1 MFYKGIVMTAKKVT
15 VSGEGLTIDQV
26 VRVAREES
34 KVAITDDSVVQ
45 DRVRKSNDFI
55 LDAVANNQPIY
66 GVTSGFGAMA
76 YKAISKEQA
85 MELQNNIPWFH
96 KVGTGNRL
104 PNSDVR
110 ASILV
115 RMNSHLQGASG
126 IRMSMIE
133 RMGVFLNEGVTP
145 HVREFA
151 SIGASGDL
159 SPLSYITACLIGLD
173 ESWKVDYQGKEMGAQ
188 SALTA
193 LGLEREE
200 LGPKEGLAMVNGT
213 SVMAGI
219 AAGVVYDTRQLLALS
234 FGAHALLFQGLGATN
249 QSFHPFIHQ
258 HKPFN
263 GQIASA
269 AVMLD
274 LLSGS
279 KLICDELDGQHEF
292 RGGDEPIQD
301 RYSLRC
307 LPQYMGPIVDGL
319 RLIAEQVETEIN
331 SATDNPLVDEASGH
345 TYHGGNF
352 LGQYIGVGMDQL
364 RSHIGMLAKH
374 LDIQIAMA
382 AMPAFS
388 NGLSAMLVGNTE
400 RAINGGLQSLQICG
414 NCIMPQLMFY
424 GNALTPHYPSHA
436 EGFNQNINSQGFG
449 SANLARRSVEIY
461 QQYMA
466 ISLLF
471 GVQAAELRTHIECG
485 HYDASQSLSAA
496 TLPLYTAIYEVI
508 GRQFDDKQALI
519 WNDYEQ
525 GMDLY
530 IAAITGDIQ
539 AGGKIVQAVEKVKG
553 ALFDC

>member
-1 MFYKGIVMTAKKVT
+1 MNNKQIT

-26 VRVAREES
+26 VSVARAGA
-34 KVAITDDSVVQ
+34 KVAITDDAQVQ
-45 DRVRKSNDFI
+45 ERVKKSNDFI
-55 LDAVANNQPIY
+55 LQAVADDKPIY

-104 PNSDVR
+104 PDADVR
-110 ASILV
+110 AAILV

-133 RMGVFLNEGVTP
+133 RMGIFLNEGVTP

-188 SALTA
+188 SALKA
-193 LGLEREE
+193 IGLEREE

-219 AAGVVYDTRQLLALS
+219 AAGVIYDTRNLLALS

-249 QSFHPFIHQ
+249 QSFHPFIHAR
-258 HKPFN
+258 KPFG
-263 GQIASA
+263 GQVASA
-269 AVMLD
+269 AVMLE
-274 LLSGS
+274 LLAGS
-279 KLICDELDGQHEF
+279 KLICDELEGQHEF

-307 LPQYMGPIVDGL
+307 LPQYMGPAVDGL
-319 RLIAEQVETEIN
+319 RQIAGQVETEIN
-331 SATDNPLVDEASGH
+331 SATDNPLVDADAGH

-364 RSHIGMLAKH
+364 RFHIGMLAKH
-374 LDIQIAMA
+374 LDVQIAMA
-382 AMPAFS
+382 VMPAFN

-400 RAINGGLQSLQICG
+400 RSINGGLQSLQICG
-414 NCIMPQLMFY
+414 NCIMPQLQFY
-424 GNALTPHYPSHA
+424 GNALTPHFPTHA

-471 GVQAAELRTHIECG
+471 GIQAAELRSHMECG
-485 HYDASQSLSAA
+485 HYDASQTLSAA

-508 GRQFDDKQALI
+508 GRDFDKDRALI

-525 GMDLY
+525 AMDVY
-530 IAAITGDIQ
+530 IEAITQDIQ
-539 AGGKIVQAVEKVKG
+539 AGGKIVQAMDGVKQV
-553 ALFDC
+553 LFAGS

>member
-1 MFYKGIVMTAKKVT
+1 MTAEQVT
-15 VSGEGLTIDQV
+15 VSGEDLTIDEV
-26 VRVAREES
+26 VSVARGGVRVVVSEDE
-34 KVAITDDSVVQ
+34 KVQV
-45 DRVRKSNDFI
+45 RVRKSNEFI
-55 LDAVANNQPIY
+55 LQAVANNQAIY

-76 YKAISKEQA
+76 YKVISKEQSI
-85 MELQNNIPWFH
+85 ELQNNIPWFH

-104 PNSDVR
+104 PNEDVR

-115 RMNSHLQGASG
+115 RMNSHLQGVSG
-126 IRMSMIE
+126 IRLSMIE
-133 RMGVFLNEGVTP
+133 RMGIFLNEKVTP
-145 HVREFA
+145 HVKEFA

-173 ESWKVDYQGKEMGAQ
+173 ESWKVDYQGRELGAQ
-188 SALTA
+188 TA
-193 LGLEREE
+193 LKELGLDKEE

-213 SVMAGI
+213 AVMSGI
-219 AAGVVYDTRQLLALS
+219 AAGVVYDTRNLLALS

-249 QSFHPFIHQ
+249 QSFHPFIHKQ
-258 HKPFN
+258 KPFN
-263 GQIASA
+263 GQLASA
-269 AVMLD
+269 SVMLE
-274 LLSGS
+274 LLTGS
-279 KLICDELDGQHEF
+279 QLICDELSGQHEF

-319 RLIAEQVETEIN
+319 RLIGEQVETEIN
-331 SATDNPLVDEASGH
+331 SATDNPLVDEAVGH

-364 RSHIGMLAKH
+364 RFHIGMLAKH

-400 RAINGGLQSLQICG
+400 RPINGGLQSLQICG

-471 GVQAAELRTHIECG
+471 GIQAVELRSHIECG
-485 HYDASQSLSAA
+485 HYDASQTVSPA
-496 TLPLYTAIYEVI
+496 TLPLYSAVYQVI
-508 GRQFDDKQALI
+508 GRDFDEKQALI

-525 GMDLY
+525 AMDDY
-530 IAAITGDIQ
+530 IAGITKDIME
-539 AGGKIVQAVEKVKG
+539 GGVIVQAIEKVKTS
-553 ALFDC
+553 LFE